1 MSIVAPEIAE
11 GFDAVIAGAGD
22 SERHAFFARCREEA
36 PIFFSEALGAWV
48 LTRYD
53 DVRAVLEDDG
63 YRTLTDGPG
72 APIYGRSMLQWEGV
86 EHNKKSGPV
95 VKRIRSP
102 RAVRESIDGKVAEIA
117 RRTADGLP
125 LGEPVDLR
133 ADYVMVIPLLVITE
147 LLDIHEAGR
156 FRSLY
161 DAMMKGGI
169 SSIADPGLRVAAFE
183 ALGQLREIVA
193 PVVEERRERPGSD
206 MISDLA
212 QASYDGEP
220 YPTEEIIATV
230 AFLLT
235 AGIETVERALTSLL
249 RHLALDREEWD
260 RLCARIEDSDYV
272 LGVSAESLR
281 LFPPVQGTIRR
292 ATGAAHFHGTTV
304 RPDEKLIVM
313 IASANR
319 DETRFEAAAEFRADR
334 FLDNPD
340 RQFTNAGDV
349 LPFGAG
355 RHHCAGSRLAGA
367 EMVHS
372 LRQLVRRTAWIEPR
386 GPLPGGEGL
395 LLRSPPTLPV
405 VLHPPES

>member
-1 MSIVAPEIAE
+1 MTVVRDEIVRE
-11 GFDAVIAGAGD
+11 FDAVLAGAGD
-22 SERHAFFARCREEA
+22 AEREALFARCRAEA
-36 PIFFSEALGAWV
+36 PIFFSDTLGAWV

-53 DVRAVLEDDG
+53 DVRGVLEDTAFL
-63 YRTLTDGPG
+63 TLTDGPG
-72 APIYGRSMLQWEGV
+72 APIFGRSMLQWEGV

-102 RAVRESIDGKVAEIA
+102 RAIRESIDGKVAEIA

-125 LGEPVDLR
+125 CGEPVDLR
-133 ADYVMVIPLLVITE
+133 ADYVMWVPLLVITE
-147 LLDIHEAGR
+147 LLDIHEAGQ
-156 FRSLY
+156 FRQLY
-161 DAMMKGGI
+161 DAIMKGGI
-169 SSIADPGLRVAAFE
+169 SSIADPDLRVAGFA
-183 ALGQLREIVA
+183 ALDRLREIVA
-193 PVVEERRERPGSD
+193 PVVEQRRLHPGSD

-212 QASYDGEP
+212 TARYDGEP

-249 RHLALDREEWD
+249 RHLALDREEWE
-260 RLCARIEDSDYV
+260 RLRERIDDVDYV

-281 LFPPVQGTIRR
+281 VFPPVQGTIRR
-292 ATGAAHFHGTTV
+292 ATEPAEFHGTRV
-304 RPDEKLIVM
+304 EVDDKVIVM

-319 DETRFEAAAEFRADR
+319 DEARFDAASEFRAER

-355 RHHCAGSRLAGA
+355 RHHCAGSRLAGT

-372 LRQLVRRTAWIEPR
+372 LQQLVRRAAWIEPR
-386 GPLPGGEGL
+386 GALPGGDGL
-395 LLRSPPTLPV
+395 LLRSPPSLPV
-405 VLHPPES
+405 VLHPAAV